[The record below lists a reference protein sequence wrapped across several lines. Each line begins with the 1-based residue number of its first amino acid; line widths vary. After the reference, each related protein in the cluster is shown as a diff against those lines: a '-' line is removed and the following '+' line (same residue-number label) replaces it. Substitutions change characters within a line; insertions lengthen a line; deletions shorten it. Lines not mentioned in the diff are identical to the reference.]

1 MNRHLVKQWQ
11 VSDTR
16 QKVPNCVHLCSYT
29 LYIELT
35 AGKESTLNSEAGSA
49 TRNCWDLTLSPGDRN
64 SCATPFKFPSFRR
77 KLKDVEPQAPVP
89 FAHSA
94 LMRRSEKNIWP
105 ACLSPFSSLGG
116 EISVYS
122 IYSLLVSGE
131 ACPHPVEPSL
141 SPVPRLGLQI
151 PFALTAKPYPSTS
164 PLKKAD
170 ILSSTSHSFVFQ
182 SAQSLGGEIQCY
194 LRGLLEIKRLQH
206 QNPREKSFAE
216 PKSCPRVLAFQF
228 AICEAH

>member
-1 MNRHLVKQWQ
+1 MNLR
-11 VSDTR
+11 
-16 QKVPNCVHLCSYT
+16 PLC
-29 LYIELT
+29 L
-35 AGKESTLNSEAGSA
+35 
-49 TRNCWDLTLSPGDRN
+49 
-64 SCATPFKFPSFRR
+64 
-77 KLKDVEPQAPVP
+77 

-105 ACLSPFSSLGG
+105 ACLGPG

-151 PFALTAKPYPSTS
+151 PFALTAKPYPSTP

-216 PKSCPRVLAFQF
+216 PKSCPRVLRCIL
-228 AICEAH
+228 AIRRCILAIRPLSSAHGPSFPVPHM